1 MNVNPVKLRQAIY
14 KWHKAKRDAWNAN
27 RGYPYKINPISLGRK
42 VRLSDFYP
50 EADKDEHEALY
61 GPLPRGVVNF
71 MDNQGGRD
79 L

>member
-1 MNVNPVKLRQAIY
+1 MNANPVKIRQAIY
-14 KWHKAKRDAWNAN
+14 KWHRAGRDAWNAN

-50 EADKDEHEALY
+50 EEDKDAHEAIY

-71 MDNQGGRD
+71 MDNKGGRD